1 MDLHTNSTSHTP
13 TEPPLQKRRITYANA
28 IKSSTH
34 NINTDQVNSDY
45 ISAVFNKFLDDFK
58 TMFNQLLQQNSMI
71 LQMLTML
78 IGNKDG

>member
-1 MDLHTNSTSHTP
+1 MDLHTSSTSHTP
-13 TEPPLQKRRITYANA
+13 IETPLQKRRITYANA
-28 IKSSTH
+28 VKNSTH
-34 NINTDQVNSDY
+34 NVNTDHVNSDY

-71 LQMLTML
+71 LQMFTML

>member
-13 TEPPLQKRRITYANA
+13 TEPTLQKRRITYTNA
-28 IKSSTH
+28 VK
-34 NINTDQVNSDY
+34 NTDHVNSDY